1 MINRPQRW
9 NQWAEI
15 LLAWVILL
23 VLLFYTYLEI
33 VQIPYIGFNLT
44 TSNGM
49 VTDVFVNYSNYDLQ
63 PGDVLIS
70 VNDVVV
76 IEANR
81 DLRSSLFPLDLGEE
95 PLRLQVQRADEVENI
110 EWPVPGFNR
119 TEFLARII
127 NTWWLGFFF
136 WVAGLATLLL
146 VRPLD
151 SKRRLFSAFFFL
163 TALWLVIGNTS
174 RWGHADSRIIYRM
187 ALLLSV
193 PVLIHLHWLFPR
205 SLGKWPTP
213 LVWSVY
219 GLTTVAALL
228 QWADLS
234 QRDVAALAFAAALF
248 ISFILLFVH
257 YWRQPETRAS
267 VRLLLFALFFTIVPM
282 VGFIIASTF
291 FVAPGTGNIALI
303 SLPIIPGAYFYSI
316 YRYQLGGSEFRAN
329 RLIATY
335 LFLILL
341 GTTLFVL
348 AAFLNSILNLEDG
361 MVLLSIVVGLLVA
374 LTTIYGFPPF
384 QRLVER
390 RLLAMP
396 LPPIQLIDAYLA
408 RITTTLTQSSLTN
421 LLTDEVLPSL
431 LVRQSALYR
440 VTNNQPILFY
450 ADGVQAESSELEPA
464 LLAHLLAQFRENDLY
479 HPPLERSLH
488 ERSDAL
494 ASTWVR
500 LALALKVEGKLSGIW
515 LLGRHDPDD
524 VYSPAEISTLQT
536 LARQTA
542 LALSNIEQSNR
553 LQALYQ
559 ANIDSQE
566 AERTQLAYLLH
577 DEVLNQ
583 AAILYMSLDA
593 AALSP
598 RAEAAYETLKQ
609 QVRQMISSLRPP
621 ALDLGLHAALEELA
635 DELDQRAQPDC
646 TFSLK
651 VPHAMVQYP
660 PHIENHLFRIVQLA
674 CENAMRH
681 AHARHIQIS
690 GTLAADYI
698 DLYIEDDGKGFTL
711 TKPLDLTS
719 LLTHKH
725 FGLVHMV
732 ERAEHIQADF
742 GLDSAPGQGTR
753 IHLTWSGNGT
763 VDNEPP
769 HEPYSVRSI
778 ASE

>member
-1 MINRPQRW
+1 MIKRLQRW
-9 NQWAEI
+9 NLWAEI
-15 LLAWVILL
+15 LLAWVVLFILL
-23 VLLFYTYLEI
+23 IYTYFEI
-33 VQIPYIGFNLT
+33 VQTPYIGFNLSASSGT
-44 TSNGM
+44 

-63 PGDVLIS
+63 VGDEIIS
-70 VNDVVV
+70 VNDFLVT
-76 IEANR
+76 EAHR
-81 DLRSSLFPLDLGEE
+81 DLRSSLIPLDLGQE
-95 PLRLQVQRADEVENI
+95 PLRLQVRRAGEVETV
-110 EWPVPGFNR
+110 EWPVAGFNR
-119 TEFLARII
+119 AEFMGRSI
-127 NTWWLGFFF
+127 NAWWLGFFF
-136 WVAGLATLLL
+136 WIAGLATLLL
-146 VRPLD
+146 VRPFD
-151 SKRRLFSAFFFL
+151 AKRQLFSTFFFL
-163 TALWLVIGNTS
+163 TALWLVVGNTS
-174 RWGHADSRIIYRM
+174 RWGHADSRIVYRM
-187 ALLLSV
+187 ALLFSV

-205 SLGKWPTP
+205 SLGRWPTP
-213 LVWSVY
+213 LVWGVY
-219 GLTTVAALL
+219 GATTVVALL
-228 QWADLS
+228 QWADLIH
-234 QRDVAALAFAAALF
+234 RNVAALAFAAALL
-248 ISFILLFVH
+248 ISFILLIVH

-267 VRLLLFALFFTIVPM
+267 VRVLLFALFFTIAPII
-282 VGFIIASTF
+282 GLIIAMTF
-291 FVAPGTGNIALI
+291 SVSPRLGNIALI
-303 SLPIIPGAYFYSI
+303 SLPIIPGTYFYSI

-341 GTTLFVL
+341 VSALLVL
-348 AAFLNSILNLEDG
+348 VAFFDSIFDLGDG
-361 MVLLSIVVGLLVA
+361 SVLLSIVVGLVVA

-396 LPPIQLIDAYLA
+396 LPPTYLIDAYLA

-421 LLTDEVLPSL
+421 LLKHEVLPSL
-431 LVRQSALYR
+431 LIRQSALFR

-450 ADGVQAESSELEPA
+450 ADGIQAAPSELEPA
-464 LLAHLLAQFRENDLY
+464 LLAQLLSHFKENDLY
-479 HPPLERSLH
+479 HSQLDPSQLERVPY
-488 ERSDAL
+488 EQIPYEQIDVL

-500 LALALKVEGKLSGIW
+500 LALALKVEGKLIGVW

-524 VYSPAEISTLQT
+524 IYSPAEISTLQT

-542 LALSNIEQSNR
+542 LALSNVEQANR

-593 AALSP
+593 AALSA

-609 QVRQMISSLRPP
+609 QIRQMISSLRPP

-635 DELDQRAQPDC
+635 DELDQRVQPDC

-651 VPHAMVQYP
+651 VPHVMVQYP

-681 AHARHIQIS
+681 AQARHIQIS
-690 GTLAADYI
+690 GTLAADYV
-698 DLYIEDDGKGFTL
+698 DLHIEDDGKGFTL

-719 LLTHKH
+719 LLAHRH

-742 GLDSAPGQGTR
+742 ALDSAPGQGTR
-753 IHLTWSGNGT
+753 IHLTWSGNGA
-763 VDNEPP
+763 VDNEP
-769 HEPYSVRSI
+769 
-778 ASE
+778 